1 MTVSYDRYGGGCM
14 RIVAVVV
21 FIVEC
26 VLSHTPGD
34 RSGRQSETL
43 AKLSGVDEGLL
54 RRLAHVFL
62 FLVLGVLTGAGFGW
76 IGIGAAA
83 VWAVVDELTKPLI
96 PGRHFSWIDVGL
108 NLVGVAA
115 GCLVWMVVYNAVL

>member
-1 MTVSYDRYGGGCM
+1 M
-14 RIVAVVV
+14 RLAAVAV

-54 RRLAHVFL
+54 RRLAHVFQ

-76 IGIGAAA
+76 IGIGTAA
-83 VWAVVDELTKPLI
+83 VWAVVDEATKPLV

-108 NLVGVAA
+108 NLVGVAV
-115 GCLVWMVVYNAVL
+115 GVGLWLVLR

>member
-1 MTVSYDRYGGGCM
+1 M
-14 RIVAVVV
+14 RFAAVVV

-43 AKLSGVDEGLL
+43 AKLSGVDEVLL
-54 RRLAHVFL
+54 RRSAHVFL
-62 FLVLGVLTGAGFGW
+62 FLVLGALAGAGFGW
-76 IGIGAAA
+76 IGIGSAA

-108 NLVGVAA
+108 NLAGVAVGV
-115 GCLVWMVVYNAVL
+115 GLWLVVYNAVL

>member
-1 MTVSYDRYGGGCM
+1 MVVDGKMGQIGGGSM
-14 RIVAVVV
+14 RFAAVVV

-54 RRLAHVFL
+54 RRFAHVFL
-62 FLVLGVLTGAGFGW
+62 FLVLGVLAGAGFGW

-83 VWAVVDELTKPLI
+83 VWAVVDELTKPLV

-108 NLVGVAA
+108 NLAGVAVGV
-115 GCLVWMVVYNAVL
+115 GLWLVLR

>member
-1 MTVSYDRYGGGCM
+1 M
-14 RIVAVVV
+14 RFAAVVV

-54 RRLAHVFL
+54 RRSAHVFL
-62 FLVLGVLTGAGFGW
+62 FLVLGVLARAGFGW

-83 VWAVVDELTKPLI
+83 VWSFVDELTKPLV

-108 NLVGVAA
+108 NLAGVVA
-115 GCLVWMVVYNAVL
+115 GIGLWLVLR

>member
-1 MTVSYDRYGGGCM
+1 M
-14 RIVAVVV
+14 RFAAVVV

-62 FLVLGVLTGAGFGW
+62 FLVLGVLAGAGFGW

-83 VWAVVDELTKPLI
+83 VWAVVDELTKPFI
-96 PGRHFSWIDVGL
+96 PGRHFSWIDELFLIIHKTGVKQTVL
-108 NLVGVAA
+108 LVFINR
-115 GCLVWMVVYNAVL
+115 CFENISKQLQ

>member
-1 MTVSYDRYGGGCM
+1 M
-14 RIVAVVV
+14 RFAAVVV

-54 RRLAHVFL
+54 RRFAHVFL
-62 FLVLGVLTGAGFGW
+62 FFLLGLLTAFGFGW
-76 IGIGAAA
+76 WAFVFCV
-83 VWAVVDELTKPLI
+83 VWSVADEWTKRWI
-96 PGRHFSWIDVGL
+96 RGRHCSAVDIGL

-115 GCLVWMVVYNAVL
+115 GCLVWLVVF

>member
-1 MTVSYDRYGGGCM
+1 MGRIGGGSM
-14 RIVAVVV
+14 RFAAVLV

-83 VWAVVDELTKPLI
+83 VWAVVDEATKPLV

-108 NLVGVAA
+108 NLVGVAV
-115 GCLVWMVVYNAVL
+115 GVGLWLVLR